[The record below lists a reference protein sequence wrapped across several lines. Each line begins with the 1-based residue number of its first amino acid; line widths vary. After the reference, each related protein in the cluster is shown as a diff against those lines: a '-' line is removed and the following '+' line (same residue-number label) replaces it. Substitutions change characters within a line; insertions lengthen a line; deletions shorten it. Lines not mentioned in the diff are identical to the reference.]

1 LEDNYLSLEIQIEK
15 GIGDSI
21 VTLPENDNILV
32 EHLVE
37 RFRETFNSHN
47 PRIFGSLL
55 LENAEWTDV
64 MGQTMIG
71 RKEIED
77 GHTYPFTTV
86 LKEATLLVKSYRS
99 KWIND
104 EIVSIDISWESSG
117 HQTICN

>member
-1 LEDNYLSLEIQIEK
+1 MEDNYLSVEIQIEK

-32 EHLVE
+32 ENRVE

-77 GHTYPFTTV
+77 GHTYPFTTG